1 MILIFLK
8 PSARAEKGGRDG
20 DELDGFIQEKF
31 RSVIVGDPV
40 INKSGEKHFNLK
52 WQHKEKELCR
62 KSFCHLFALSH
73 HRFDKCSKMMKDAD
87 STYLSSL
94 HHQPWK
100 DDHVHDFTFAETE
113 QLFKDNVR
121 GVKVVDEEWVQASL
135 SPTAEAQQFCIVWF
149 KKYFDKFGD
158 RAPNRFETYLII
170 TARRVVYHQYVDE
183 FTRSHRQFVQE
194 SVFTNIWNA
203 VFPRYIDRP
212 WCDIPGNTA
221 IVNKQFNYSV
231 LIPYVNMLCMQGNVI
246 PAMRLTKCVELQ
258 FAPKLRS
265 S

>member
-1 MILIFLK
+1 LEVLLFIHTLDLLLNVIILILSYIL
-8 PSARAEKGGRDG
+8 SARAEKGGRDG
-20 DELDGFIQEKF
+20 EELDGFIQEKF

-52 WQHKEKELCR
+52 WQHRGKELCR
-62 KSFCHLFALSH
+62 QSFAYLFAIPKN
-73 HRFDKCSKMMKDAD
+73 RFDKCSKEMKAVE
-87 STYLSSL
+87 STYLNSL

-135 SPTAEAQQFCIVWF
+135 SPTAEAQQFCIIWF
-149 KKYFDKFGD
+149 QKYFDKFGD

-170 TARRVVYHQYVDE
+170 TARRVVYQQYVDE
-183 FTRSHRQFVQE
+183 FTRCNRQVVQE

-212 WCDIPGNTA
+212 WCDIPGNNT
-221 IVNKQFNYSV
+221 IIYKSSSLNK
-231 LIPYVNMLCMQGNVI
+231 
-246 PAMRLTKCVELQ
+246 
-258 FAPKLRS
+258 
-265 S
+265 